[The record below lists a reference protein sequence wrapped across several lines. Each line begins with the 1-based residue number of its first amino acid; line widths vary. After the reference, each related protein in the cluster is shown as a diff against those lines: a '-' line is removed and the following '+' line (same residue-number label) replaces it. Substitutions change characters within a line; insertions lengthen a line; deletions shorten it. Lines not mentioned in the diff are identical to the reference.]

1 VAAAAHPGTGTD
13 VDDLHALLVVQEHDT
28 QADQLR
34 HRRAHLPE
42 RARLDVVTTELA
54 TVEAEGAAV
63 TAERD
68 ELARRQGELEAE
80 LADLERRMA
89 DLDRRMRSGSVTAA
103 RDLQAMAGQLDAMKR
118 RRSDLEDADLEVLD
132 ALEPLEKRV
141 ADLQDRWAA
150 LDGEATDLRAAV
162 AAEERVIDARLAEV
176 LDARRAAAAPL
187 PPGLMATY
195 ERLRQRLGGVG
206 AAPLVGASCGGCH
219 LALSAGALDRIR
231 RLPPDA
237 VATCEQCGRILVR

>member
-1 VAAAAHPGTGTD
+1 MD
-13 VDDLHALLVVQEHDT
+13 ELQALLAVQELDT

-42 RARLDVVTTELA
+42 RARLDSVTAELA
-54 TVEAEGAAV
+54 STEVDGATV

-80 LADLERRMA
+80 LADIERRMA
-89 DLDRRMRSGSVTAA
+89 DLDRRMRSGAITAP

-118 RRSDLEDADLEVLD
+118 RRSDLEDAELEVLD
-132 ALEPLEKRV
+132 ALDPLEKRV
-141 ADLQDRWAA
+141 TELQDRWAT
-150 LDGEATDLRAAV
+150 LDQEATVLRSAV
-162 AAEERVIDARLAEV
+162 TAEEQVIDSQLAEV

-187 PPGLMATY
+187 PPALMATY

-206 AAPLVGASCGGCH
+206 AAALVGSSCGGCH
-219 LALSAGALDRIR
+219 LTLSAGALDRIR
-231 RLPPDA
+231 RLPPGE